1 MGAVAFG
8 VSFGCA
14 LLFTQ
19 NLAQSA
25 LIVLAT
31 IPGVATSAIVGSR
44 HRQGGSNKG
53 RGKLRLTQL
62 QQHGERLQ
70 QQLQQREQDCQSIEI
85 RIAQLHDLAANLTNR
100 VDRDR
105 LQQQQLEQQLAVA
118 TIYCQEQE
126 QIAANLDRKIQTKQ
140 ACLLEVDTELKDR
153 KSVV

>member
-8 VSFGCA
+8 VSFGCT

-53 RGKLRLTQL
+53 RGKLRLTLTQL

-70 QQLQQREQDCQSIEI
+70 QQLQQREQDCQLIEI
-85 RIAQLHDLAANLTNR
+85 RIAQL
-100 VDRDR
+100 
-105 LQQQQLEQQLAVA
+105 Q
-118 TIYCQEQE
+118 
-126 QIAANLDRKIQTKQ
+126 
-140 ACLLEVDTELKDR
+140 DR